1 LPYGSS
7 DKVLLID
14 PPTFKFPPN
23 PRPPDTT
30 SAPVDVDVETVVLAI
45 PTAPPMLAVP
55 PSPKPPDT
63 TNAPVVV
70 FVETVVLAIPIAP
83 PMLTVPPIPIPPVIT
98 TAPVVELVDTVVFE
112 TLVIPAMLT
121 APPMPIPPVITTA
134 PVVELVDTV
143 VLEIVTFPEVA
154 AILIPFPPELCR
166 FNAPASFR
174 NVALLTPPSE
184 ARVDPFSNNTH
195 EDTPSFDKANTLYPD
210 ALVFYV
216 NIEVGP
222 AATELITVKSPKDV
236 IVPPTFKFPP
246 IPTPSETINAP
257 VEVDVESINVG
268 IMTDPSSPNLNG
280 L

>member
-1 LPYGSS
+1 
-7 DKVLLID
+7 
-14 PPTFKFPPN
+14 
-23 PRPPDTT
+23 
-30 SAPVDVDVETVVLAI
+30 
-45 PTAPPMLAVP
+45 
-55 PSPKPPDT
+55 
-63 TNAPVVV
+63 
-70 FVETVVLAIPIAP
+70 
-83 PMLTVPPIPIPPVIT
+83 
-98 TAPVVELVDTVVFE
+98 
-112 TLVIPAMLT
+112 
-121 APPMPIPPVITTA
+121 MPIPPVITTA

-143 VLEIVTFPEVA
+143 VLEIVTFPEVV

-195 EDTPSFDKANTLYPD
+195 EDTPSFYNANTLYPD

-222 AATELITVKSPKDV
+222 AATELITVKLPADV

-246 IPTPSETINAP
+246 IPTPPDTTNAP
-257 VEVDVESINVG
+257 VTVFVDYVEFRALKMPPMLVEPYTAAPPKTRKAPVLVFVESVNVG
-268 IMTDPSSPNLNG
+268 MMTDPSPPNLNG